1 MLSICYYKSWQIRTL
16 KISLFCDTKCEQQ
29 FFYSRYS
36 FSATFFAEYCTRL
49 KCRMYACYMSI
60 WMYAN
65 LYVLFSGVHQNTF
78 IFVLQFLVRKWM
90 LLGVFCIFFFT
101 LLSSFLSLW
110 FACLALSHTLSEI
123 YEKCESVI
131 VTILIFWRKV
141 FFFALPIQL

>member
-1 MLSICYYKSWQIRTL
+1 MIRNASNNFF
-16 KISLFCDTKCEQQ
+16 SLVILF
-29 FFYSRYS
+29 
-36 FSATFFAEYCTRL
+36 L
-49 KCRMYACYMSI
+49 
-60 WMYAN
+60 
-65 LYVLFSGVHQNTF
+65 LLFSPNIVHVWSVVCTLAIWAFECMQICMFCFLVCTKLTF